1 MNSSTPE
8 PPEISA
14 KPRRM
19 TALVRGTVQG
29 VGYRRFV
36 QRRATDL
43 GLTGS
48 AENLDGGDVEIVAEG
63 ATEELENLRHWLE
76 RGPAH
81 AKVKSVEVQWSEATG
96 MSDFYVF

>member
-1 MNSSTPE
+1 MNPSTHE
-8 PPEISA
+8 PPEVPA

-63 ATEELENLRHWLE
+63 ATEELEKLLHWLE
-76 RGPAH
+76 DMDD
-81 AKVKSVEVQWSEATG
+81 VQHVSHNADLG
-96 MSDFYVF
+96 GVA

>member
-1 MNSSTPE
+1 MNSSSLE
-8 PPEISA
+8 SNE

-19 TALVRGTVQG
+19 TALVRGLVQG
-29 VGYRRFV
+29 IGYRRFV
-36 QRRATDL
+36 QRRAKDL

-63 ATEELENLRHWLE
+63 ASEELERLLHWIE

-96 MSDFYVF
+96 MGDFYVF

>member
-8 PPEISA
+8 IPA

-19 TALVRGTVQG
+19 TALVRGLVQG

-36 QRRATDL
+36 QRRATDF

-63 ATEELENLRHWLE
+63 ASKELERLLHWIE